1 MVDTVF
7 TNRIRAGGF
16 IQSESNGDRSRD
28 RVDVAGGSGGGTV
41 WYAGTVLGKIT
52 SSGQYTASPASGA
65 DGSETAVAILWDDVD
80 VTDGDALQ
88 VAVIARDC
96 EVRADDLSFH
106 ASVDTDNEKAAKYAQ
121 LAEVGIIVRA

>member
-1 MVDTVF
+1 VSEVLS
-7 TNRIRAGGF
+7 NGIRAGGF
-16 IQSESNGDRSRD
+16 IQSEANGDRSRA

-52 SSGQYTASPASGA
+52 TGGQYTASPASGA

-88 VAVIARDC
+88 VAVLARDA
-96 EVRADDLSFH
+96 EVRAEDLSYH
-106 ASVDTDNEKAAKYAQ
+106 ASVDADMEKAAKWAQ
-121 LAEVGIIVRA
+121 LLQVGIIVRE